1 MMMNALNGVLP
12 DIYILQIITP
22 EELENLTKC
31 SESKLDFKVIKFPIL
46 VRDIHEIFYLIFA
59 KFLIVLNHF
68 QLLINPILSAKK

>member
-1 MMMNALNGVLP
+1 MTMNALNGVWP

-22 EELENLTKC
+22 EELGNLTKC

-46 VRDIHEIFYLIFA
+46 VRDIGKIFYLIFT